1 MIDARETLRQVP
13 LIRHLPRELQERV
26 IAAGRERSVARTEV
40 LFTEGTP
47 AESVLALLEGRIKL
61 VRYSPGGRE
70 LLLHLVDPGQTFAE
84 AAVFGDGTYPA
95 TAVALE
101 PSVVWSWSRE
111 VLLALLREEPELALG
126 MVRSVSLWAR
136 HLAAKLELLTQR
148 RVEER
153 LAVFLLA
160 RAGDRELEAG
170 DVVEIPEARNLV
182 AAQCGTAPEVL
193 SRTMRRLE
201 EDGVIRAEGHRIV
214 VLTPD
219 RLRQLAVG
227 PVE

>member
-1 MIDARETLRQVP
+1 MDDLRRTLLGVP
-13 LIRHLPRELQERV
+13 LIRHLPPGLQERV
-26 IAAGRERSVARTEV
+26 VAAGRERQVARTEV
-40 LFTEGTP
+40 LFTEGSP
-47 AESVLALLEGRIKL
+47 AECVLALLRGRIKL

-111 VLLALLREEPELALG
+111 SLLALLREEPELALG
-126 MVRSVSLWAR
+126 MVRSISLWAR
-136 HLAAKLELLTQR
+136 HLAGKLELLTQR

-160 RAGDRELEAG
+160 RAGDRELGPG
-170 DVVEIPEARNLV
+170 DAVEIPEARNLV

-193 SRTMRRLE
+193 SRTLRRLE
-201 EDGVIRAEGHRIV
+201 EEGVIRAEGHRIV
-214 VLTPD
+214 VLVPD
-219 RLRQLAVG
+219 RLRELAVG
-227 PVE
+227 PAD

>member
-1 MIDARETLRQVP
+1 MRDAREKLRRVP
-13 LIRHLPRELQERV
+13 LIRHLPRELQDRL

-40 LFTEGTP
+40 LFTEGAP
-47 AESVLALLEGRIKL
+47 AEAVLALLEGRIKL

-70 LLLHLVDPGQTFAE
+70 LLLHLVEAGQTFAE

-101 PSVVWSWSRE
+101 PSVVWSWSRDS
-111 VLLALLREEPELALG
+111 LLALLREEPELALG
-126 MVRSVSLWAR
+126 MVTSVSLWAR
-136 HLAAKLELLTQR
+136 HLTSKLELLTQR

-160 RAGDRELEAG
+160 RAGDRELDPG
-170 DVVEIPEARNLV
+170 DAVEIPEARNLV

-193 SRTMRRLE
+193 SRTLRRME
-201 EDGVIRAEGHRIV
+201 EEGIIRAEGHRIF
-214 VLTPD
+214 VLVPD
-219 RLRQLAVG
+219 RLRDLAVG